1 MANSLKILFVASE
14 CVPFAKTGGLA
25 DVVGSLPKALHAL
38 GHDVRIVLP
47 KYASIDPSRL
57 TLQRLQESM
66 CVRMG
71 GGQEEW
77 CAVDMG
83 HLEKEVPVYFI
94 ESWKFFGRPGIYNEN
109 NIDYTDNP
117 QRFAFLCRAALQM
130 CIDQQFQPDI
140 VHVHDWPTALTAA
153 YLKIWHGQDPV
164 LSKTASVLTIHNMQ
178 YQGVFS
184 ARHYEYIGL
193 GWQHFHS
200 GQLEDH
206 GRINFLK
213 GGIFFADALTTV
225 SPTYAEE
232 TRHSDLGAG
241 MQSYLRA
248 RGGDYAGILN
258 GVDYEDWDPASDP
271 LIPANYT
278 GADLSGKARCKE
290 ELQRAFQLEVDPGI
304 PIVGVVSRFAGQK
317 GLDLLYEAIHRSLKH
332 MRVQFVILGSGD
344 KELEWKYMQLP
355 SLYPGRVGSFIG
367 YDNRKAHW
375 IEAGA
380 DFFIMPSHYEP
391 CGLNQLY
398 SLKYGTLPI
407 VRSTGG
413 LADTVEQYEEAT
425 GQGTGFK
432 YRDNNPGAIA
442 DTVGWAVSTF
452 YDRHEHFL
460 AMQQRAM
467 QRHFGW
473 EESARK
479 YVAVYLQALAKKR
492 RS

>member
-1 MANSLKILFVASE
+1 M
-14 CVPFAKTGGLA
+14 
-25 DVVGSLPKALHAL
+25 
-38 GHDVRIVLP
+38 
-47 KYASIDPSRL
+47 
-57 TLQRLQESM
+57 
-66 CVRMG
+66 
-71 GGQEEW
+71 
-77 CAVDMG
+77 
-83 HLEKEVPVYFI
+83 
-94 ESWKFFGRPGIYNEN
+94 
-109 NIDYTDNP
+109 
-117 QRFAFLCRAALQM
+117 
-130 CIDQQFQPDI
+130 
-140 VHVHDWPTALTAA
+140 
-153 YLKIWHGQDPV
+153 
-164 LSKTASVLTIHNMQ
+164 
-178 YQGVFS
+178 
-184 ARHYEYIGL
+184 
-193 GWQHFHS
+193 
-200 GQLEDH
+200 
-206 GRINFLK
+206 
-213 GGIFFADALTTV
+213 
-225 SPTYAEE
+225 
-232 TRHSDLGAG
+232 
-241 MQSYLRA
+241 
-248 RGGDYAGILN
+248 
-258 GVDYEDWDPASDP
+258 
-271 LIPANYT
+271 
-278 GADLSGKARCKE
+278 
-290 ELQRAFQLEVDPGI
+290 
-304 PIVGVVSRFAGQK
+304 GVVSRFAGQK

-425 GQGTGFK
+425 GQGTGFT

-452 YDRHEHFL
+452 YDRHEHYL